1 VAWDVKASAVKLLV
15 VPGSPRDS
23 AEDLVELQH
32 QIEGVLS
39 AMPDATVLDI
49 HVQEHAEGFNAI
61 VFYAE
66 AERPSRGMGFR

>member
-1 VAWDVKASAVKLLV
+1 MAWDVKASAVRLLV
-15 VPGSPRDS
+15 VPRPPGEG

-32 QIEGVLS
+32 QIEGVLG

-49 HVQEHAEGFNAI
+49 HVQEHAEGFSAI